1 MSENPGG
8 LPIPAASPASP
19 AHGLSIGQVA
29 EATGLSV
36 HALRFFEREGLFLR
50 EIPRSSGGRRVYEQ
64 ADVDWLLL
72 CGRLRASGMPIA
84 TIREFAALIRS
95 GPGNERDRLALLQEH
110 ERDIRAKIDDLK
122 ACLEIVHSKVVT
134 YEQHLRDGTAAGLW
148 APSPTLTPSPSPTPS
163 LTPSTT
169 PSSVTPPELTG
180 GSNSL
185 DAPAPPR

>member
-1 MSENPGG
+1 MSEDAYQGG
-8 LPIPAASPASP
+8 LPGRGMGVGRVLGGDEDGWPVPSVG
-19 AHGLSIGQVA
+19 GLSIGKVA

-72 CGRLRASGMPIA
+72 CGRLRNSGMPIA
-84 TIREFAALIRS
+84 TIKKFAALIRS

-110 ERDIRAKIDDLK
+110 ERDVRAKIDDLD
-122 ACLEIVHSKVVT
+122 ACLEVIHGKVVT

-148 APSPTLTPSPSPTPS
+148 APGPT
-163 LTPSTT
+163 
-169 PSSVTPPELTG
+169 
-180 GSNSL
+180 
-185 DAPAPPR
+185 R